1 MPKVILDQWIAFNFL
16 NVIYCTYLLLN
27 FNGHSLP
34 YGFHDVG
41 KLISHIF
48 RENEICRDA
57 EWERYFSY
65 TNINV
70 PEIYSGPRLT
80 FPLDANQAAD
90 LVEAFRN
97 KQVGK
102 AHANTGCETFHSPF
116 IMYYRLYRVK
126 FNV

>member
-1 MPKVILDQWIAFNFL
+1 M
-16 NVIYCTYLLLN
+16 
-27 FNGHSLP
+27 
-34 YGFHDVG
+34 FHDVG

-48 RENEICRDA
+48 RENEICCDA

-65 TNINV
+65 TNIDV

-97 KQVGK
+97 KQVGE
-102 AHANTGCETFHSPF
+102 AHSNTRCETFHSPF
-116 IMYYRLYRVK
+116 IMYCKADYIEFNLMYILVHPEQLEYREILQ
-126 FNV
+126 

>member
-1 MPKVILDQWIAFNFL
+1 MFYFI
-16 NVIYCTYLLLN
+16 
-27 FNGHSLP
+27 
-34 YGFHDVG
+34 G

-65 TNINV
+65 TNIDV
-70 PEIYSGPRLT
+70 PGIYSGPRLT

-97 KQVGK
+97 KQVGETHCK
-102 AHANTGCETFHSPF
+102 PQRETFHLSF
-116 IMYYRLYRVK
+116 HLY
-126 FNV
+126 